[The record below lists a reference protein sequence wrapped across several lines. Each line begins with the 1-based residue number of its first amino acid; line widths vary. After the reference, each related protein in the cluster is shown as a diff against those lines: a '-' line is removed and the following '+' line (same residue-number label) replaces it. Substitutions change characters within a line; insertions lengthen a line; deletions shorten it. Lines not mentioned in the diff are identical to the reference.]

1 MFGPAPQIVSLSF
14 LGQLTQNQMKKK
26 QKRISDLKDSGD
38 VASANNHAWGIGLS
52 TFWGRALVATVYAYF
67 DGVYKKD
74 LKKK

>member
-1 MFGPAPQIVSLSF
+1 
-14 LGQLTQNQMKKK
+14 MKKK